1 MITDFQQGLL
11 ITAIGMGLVF
21 VVIILLWGLMALLMR
36 LTSREK
42 SRKVEVTSA
51 VEDNNVV
58 LSAVETDKSRL
69 KAIAAAVAAAIT
81 FEKTKMQPG
90 FDQAGEVKG
99 DLSPWQ
105 AVHRSRQMGN
115 RR

>member
-21 VVIILLWGLMALLMR
+21 VVIILLWGLMALLMQ
-36 LTSREK
+36 LTSRERSK
-42 SRKVEVTSA
+42 KVEETSA
-51 VEDNNVV
+51 VEDAAVV
-58 LSAVETDKSRL
+58 LPAVEMDEPRL
-69 KAIAAAVAAAIT
+69 KAIAAAVAAAIML
-81 FEKTKMQPG
+81 EKTKMQPG
-90 FDQAGEVKG
+90 SDRAGYVKG
-99 DLSPWQ
+99 NLSPWQ